1 MQDLQKS
8 KEESDLIRE
17 YYDNREFDKKGRVI
31 RDEKMYTEP
40 YYALNKILQDR
51 GLSKKVER
59 LQRIIKDAIHDQTK
73 YINTELM
80 QIHCVAV
87 CFKRNDEKIKIL
99 VAKRQETREKHK
111 GQWEFGCAKAEI
123 NKSIAQKLREEYKQ
137 DFNIDIN
144 PVLDITRTMQE
155 PIPIALY
162 HVEHTAHP
170 DKKDQGIITLAE
182 IVQDYDPVNFRA
194 TDKHSEIRWVTEAD
208 LDNIETTFGKTVPDF
223 KQTLI
228 EAFRRIKLLG

>member
-1 MQDLQKS
+1 MVLSYELAYLISQKTES
-8 KEESDLIRE
+8 LSYLHIITYRKLKGIWKDKLYPIIWYHDPKSYLKFYQKEIQLEESFSFDACEESDLIRE

-170 DKKDQGIITLAE
+170 DKK
-182 IVQDYDPVNFRA
+182 
-194 TDKHSEIRWVTEAD
+194 
-208 LDNIETTFGKTVPDF
+208 
-223 KQTLI
+223 
-228 EAFRRIKLLG
+228 LLC